1 MLELVYRTYTDDQIP
16 SSVKDPST
24 ELVDQLSAKLDKD
37 SFIKVYNDVQM
48 QITRNRTDRKIKEKM
63 LVTSE
68 HGQIQLQKKRAQ
80 KMQKK
85 KLKHKERVLMN
96 SLSR

>member
-85 KLKHKERVLMN
+85 KLKPKERVLMN